1 MHKRSMEAAMKMKEQ
16 ENGSLQHPDDDQR
29 RLSASPGSSS
39 SSSSTDEADSRA
51 TANRPTSSVGQD
63 DLRSDSIASLRAKA
77 LCYSA
82 RVQRSAVD
90 PRSPA
95 HRRAYSSTGVS
106 KNLARFQ
113 KRQERRVG
121 TAEDD
126 LGDSGG
132 QSES

>member
-1 MHKRSMEAAMKMKEQ
+1 MKMKEQ
-16 ENGSLQHPDDDQR
+16 ENGSLQHPDDDQG
-29 RLSASPGSSS
+29 LSASPGSSS

-51 TANRPTSSVGQD
+51 AAAAAVNRPTSSIEQD

-90 PRSPA
+90 PRSPS

-113 KRQERRVG
+113 QRQERRVG

-126 LGDSGG
+126 LRDSDG